1 MGCPDGIVNALQQR
15 EGTHSIDFN
24 IATRRFTLNY
34 NPEKTGISDIIRHIE
49 AVNGKYRIDEIREV
63 QGD

>member
-24 IATRRFTLNY
+24 IDTRRFTLNY
-34 NPEKTGISDIIRHIE
+34 NPEKTGISDIIRQVE
-49 AVNGKYRIDEIREV
+49 AVEDKHKVVDIREN
-63 QGD
+63 